1 MIGCIWLTVLNA
13 PMANDD
19 SLHELTLA
27 LRAFAAERDWDK
39 FHTPKN
45 LAMALMVEAA
55 EIAEHFQWSDGAQP
69 IDDGKRDAVAM
80 EIGDTLLYLL
90 RLADMLGIDP
100 TAAARA
106 KMKINADRYPVD
118 KAFGRA
124 VKYSEL

>member
-1 MIGCIWLTVLNA
+1 
-13 PMANDD
+13 MANDD

-55 EIAEHFQWSDGAQP
+55 EIAEHFQWSDGTQP

-90 RLADMLGIDP
+90 RLADVLGIDP
-100 TAAARA
+100 AAAARA
-106 KMKINADRYPVD
+106 KMTINADRYPVD

-124 VKYSEL
+124 LKYSEL